1 MPKPGLAVSVSLGK
15 KKPAQ
20 DLDAPDD
27 FWPKPAMDAP
37 SPDDQ
42 DPAGGE
48 MPKISMD
55 AADAIISYIMS
66 MVKDEGAAGDQ
77 APPDA
82 GAPPAPPMGGG
93 RMPYQG

>member
-1 MPKPGLAVSVSLGK
+1 MPKPAGLAVSVAVGK

-27 FWPKPAMDAP
+27 FGPKPAADAP

-42 DPAGGE
+42 DPAGGDT
-48 MPKISMD
+48 PKISME
-55 AADAIISYIMS
+55 AANAIISYIMS
-66 MVKDEGAAGDQ
+66 MTEDENAEGDQ

-82 GAPPAPPMGGG
+82 GAPAPPMGGG